1 MTNHRIKF
9 ITSPN
14 LPSLERE
21 VNNWLKKEMDINIQQ
36 MSFYTDIGDDY
47 EMALMIWYDD
57 ADAHTN
63 EENHH
68 KIGKNNMTRR
78 GLEKLA
84 KISSA
89 RT

>member
-1 MTNHRIKF
+1 
-9 ITSPN
+9 
-14 LPSLERE
+14 
-21 VNNWLKKEMDINIQQ
+21 
-36 MSFYTDIGDDY
+36 
-47 EMALMIWYDD
+47 MALMIWYDG
-57 ADAHTN
+57 ADAHTK

-68 KIGKNNMTRR
+68 KTRKNDTTRN